1 MDAELLVAE
10 DAGLGIDVAVGIVGA
25 GAMGAGIAQV
35 AALAGHPVWVFD
47 SRAGIA
53 QAAIDGVMAAIDKL
67 VGKQRLSIEQAMK
80 AREGLKVVDGL
91 EEFAGCGLVIEAI
104 IEDLEAKRALFRKL
118 EGIVG
123 DEVIL
128 ATNTSSISV
137 TAIGT
142 GIKHS
147 QRLAGMHFFN
157 PAPVMPLVEVIHG
170 AATSMAVVDTLFAT
184 ALRWGKVPVR
194 VRSTPGF
201 IVNRVARPFYAEAL
215 RVLSEGASDC
225 ATIDAVIREAGG
237 FRMGPFELMDLIGH
251 DVNYAVTRSVF
262 DAFYGDPRFTP
273 SLLQLELVNASF
285 LGRKSGRGFYE
296 YDQGKAIACL
306 PLTAAAAPVPS
317 GLRVCGET
325 ALARVLAARWVA
337 SGVSFEHIFAH
348 GDGRIAECEQCVLY
362 RTDGRTAT
370 ARAAASGIGNSV
382 VVDLALDERTATR
395 VAIAAADQADAVA
408 LRAATGLLQC
418 AGYTV
423 SVIDDVP
430 GMIVMRTVAMLANEA
445 ADAVNQGV
453 CCAADVDLA
462 MRKGVNYPQGPL
474 EWADAIGAGCVVE
487 VLDHL
492 AEMYGE
498 DRYRVSPLLRRKGL
512 AGGVFHAREDESHG

>member
-35 AALAGHPVWVFD
+35 AALAGHPVRLFD

-53 QAAIDGVMAAIDKL
+53 QAAVDGVMAAIDKL
-67 VGKQRLSIEQAMK
+67 VGKQRLSVEQATK
-80 AREGLKVVDGL
+80 AREGLKVVNGL

-104 IEDLEAKRALFRKL
+104 VEDLEAKRTLFRKL
-118 EGIVG
+118 EGMVG

-137 TAIGT
+137 TAIGA
-142 GIKHS
+142 GIKRP
-147 QRLAGMHFFN
+147 QQLAGMHFFN
-157 PAPVMPLVEVIHG
+157 PAPVMPLVEVIRG
-170 AATSMAVVDTLFAT
+170 ATTSMAVIDMLFAT

-251 DVNYAVTRSVF
+251 DVNYAVTLSVF

-273 SLLQLELVNASF
+273 SLLQLELVNAGF

-296 YDQGKAIACL
+296 YDQGKTVCS
-306 PLTAAAAPVPS
+306 PRNAAAAPVS
-317 GLRVCGET
+317 LGIRVYGET
-325 ALARVLAARWVA
+325 ALARALAARWIA
-337 SGVSFEHIFAH
+337 SGVNFEHVFAH
-348 GDGRIAECEQCVLY
+348 DDGRIAECERCVLY

-370 ARAAASGIGNSV
+370 ARAAANGIGNSV

-395 VAIAAADQADAVA
+395 VAIAVADQADAVA
-408 LRAATGLLQC
+408 LSTATGLLQC

-453 CCAADVDLA
+453 CCATDVDLA

-498 DRYRVSPLLRRKGL
+498 ERYRVSPLLRRKGL
-512 AGGVFHAREDESHG
+512 AGGVFHTREDESHG